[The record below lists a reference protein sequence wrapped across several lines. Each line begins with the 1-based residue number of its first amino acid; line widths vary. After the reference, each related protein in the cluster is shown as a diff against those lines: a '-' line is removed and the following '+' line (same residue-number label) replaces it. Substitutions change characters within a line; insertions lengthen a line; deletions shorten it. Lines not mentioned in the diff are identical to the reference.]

1 LLQALLEAKSV
12 SEEMSGDEMEDRKS
26 KYLILVGDGMADEA
40 QKVLDGKTP
49 LEEAQTPHM
58 DRIAS
63 EGILGL
69 TETIAPHQEP
79 GSDVANM
86 AILGYDPDLFHTGR
100 APLEAASM
108 GVQLLPGEV
117 AFRCNLVSVEINPDG
132 ELVLADY
139 SAGHISSEHGRVL
152 IAALQKSLGNEWFQ
166 FYPGVSYRHLLV
178 WRKGRS
184 DLSITPPHDVTGQ
197 PVAEYWQAY
206 NEVPN
211 LRSLMESAREVLG
224 QQDLNRKLVAE
235 GKRAANAIW
244 LWGQGIAPVMPSLTE
259 LFGIRGVVISAVDLL
274 KGLGICSGLEAV
286 SVPGATGYLDT
297 NYKGKVEAAL
307 DALEDKDFVYLHVE
321 APDEASHEG
330 DLRLKIEAIE
340 AFDANVVGPILEAC
354 IHLANTRVMV
364 ITDHL
369 TPIRTRTHAKGLVPF
384 AVCDSFAGR
393 VKNQRGFSEVSAA
406 ESGLVIKP
414 GHMLMDRF
422 IKGDFAHTA

>member
-1 LLQALLEAKSV
+1 
-12 SEEMSGDEMEDRKS
+12 MSGYEMEDRKS

-40 QKVLDGKTP
+40 QEVLDGKTP

-69 TETIAPHQEP
+69 TETIGPHQEP

-86 AILGYDPDLFHTGR
+86 AILGYDPDRFHTGR

-108 GVQLLPGEV
+108 GVHLSPGEV

-152 IAALQKSLGNEWFQ
+152 IAALQNSLGNEWFH

-178 WRKGRS
+178 WKDGRS
-184 DLSITPPHDVTGQ
+184 ELTITPPHDVTGQ

-206 NEVPN
+206 NEVPD

-224 QQDLNRKLVAE
+224 EQDLNRQLVAQ

-259 LFGIRGVVISAVDLL
+259 RFGIQGVVISAVDLL

-297 NYKGKVEAAL
+297 NYKGKVAAAL
-307 DALEDKDFVYLHVE
+307 DALQDKDFVYLHVE

-330 DLRLKIEAIE
+330 DLGLKIEAIE

-354 IHLANTRVMV
+354 IQLPDTRVMV

-393 VKNQRGFSEVSAA
+393 VNKRRGFSEGSAA
-406 ESGLVIKP
+406 GTGLVVKP

-422 IKGDFAHTA
+422 IKGDFSPQA

>member
-1 LLQALLEAKSV
+1 LLQAKSD
-12 SEEMSGDEMEDRKS
+12 SEEMSGDEMEDGKS

-108 GVQLLPGEV
+108 GVHLLPGEV

-139 SAGHISSEHGRVL
+139 SAGHISSEHGKVL

-184 DLSITPPHDVTGQ
+184 DLTITPPHDVTGQ

-206 NEVPN
+206 NEVPD
-211 LRSLMESAREVLG
+211 LRILMESAREVLG
-224 QQDLNRKLVAE
+224 QQDLNRQLVAE

-259 LFGIRGVVISAVDLL
+259 RFGIRGVVISAVDLL

-297 NYKGKVEAAL
+297 NYKGKVAAAL
-307 DALEDKDFVYLHVE
+307 NALEDKDFVYLHVE

-340 AFDANVVGPILEAC
+340 AFDANVVGPIIEAC

-369 TPIRTRTHAKGLVPF
+369 TPIRTRTHAKGFVPF
-384 AVCDSFAGR
+384 AVCDSFAGW
-393 VKNQRGFSEVSAA
+393 VKSQRGFSEVSAA
-406 ESGLVIKP
+406 EAGLVIKP

-422 IKGDFAHTA
+422 IKGDFAKTA